1 MLGAAELLATVT
13 VVGRHSGLS
22 HSYEAQGVGPPA
34 DWAGASRFGASPARR
49 YTVLAMSEDDRFTAL
64 CRVKTKV
71 FPSFVLLSRVRIC
84 S

>member
-13 VVGRHSGLS
+13 VVGRHPGLS

-49 YTVLAMSEDDRFTAL
+49 YTVLAMSEDDRFVAL
-64 CRVKTKV
+64 CSGT
-71 FPSFVLLSRVRIC
+71 IC
-84 S
+84 GKAEGVAR